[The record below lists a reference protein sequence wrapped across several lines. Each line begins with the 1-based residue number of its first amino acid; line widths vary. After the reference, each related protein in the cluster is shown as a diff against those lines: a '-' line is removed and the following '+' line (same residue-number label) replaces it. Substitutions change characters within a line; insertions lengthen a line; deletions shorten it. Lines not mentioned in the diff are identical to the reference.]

1 MAGIKTKNS
10 CKAGTLGVPR
20 PSEMTG
26 LWWAAAAA
34 AASVWAEPAGAM
46 PATGPAFAA
55 PACLVQRSCGGAL
68 GVREAQPCRRPA
80 GGRGTRSVVMAGKGP
95 LSSENLSIGVGG
107 AALTLL
113 LVNRMA
119 TEELANAQSRSDLL
133 GVAICS
139 ALLVSAFSTIDVKV
153 REKEVVE
160 LAGVGF
166 DEVLIPLD
174 AGQEQTVRWAAGAIS
189 RVCAN
194 AKSVAVYSKG
204 TTVARLGIMGRQ
216 QTVQV
221 GPIAES
227 ALKSG
232 RQQYLADL
240 QILPGR
246 FEFGY
251 LPVNTQAILLQVW
264 PDQPGAGKRQ
274 HCVKEEALLTC
285 DDSRWARSRSW

>member
-1 MAGIKTKNS
+1 M
-10 CKAGTLGVPR
+10 
-20 PSEMTG
+20 
-26 LWWAAAAA
+26 
-34 AASVWAEPAGAM
+34 
-46 PATGPAFAA
+46 
-55 PACLVQRSCGGAL
+55 
-68 GVREAQPCRRPA
+68 
-80 GGRGTRSVVMAGKGP
+80 VMAGKGP

-166 DEVLIPLD
+166 DEVLVPLD

-264 PDQPGAGKRQ
+264 PDQPAAGKSQ

-285 DDSRWARSRSW
+285 NDSRWARSRLW